1 MNKLDQFLLKRI
13 VKKQLQGGDQRR
25 KISNL
30 YNIIK
35 EVIVK
40 EYPEDNIYSLESYL
54 LERFQDALAYDVTS
68 LLENK
73 ETFNQ
78 DNN

>member
-13 VKKQLQGGDQRR
+13 VKKQLQEGDQRR
-25 KISNL
+25 KITGL

-40 EYPEDNIYSLESYL
+40 EYPEDNIYSLEAYL
-54 LERFQDALAYDVTS
+54 LERFQDTLAYEVAS
-68 LLENK
+68 LKKDTDGE
-73 ETFNQ
+73 
-78 DNN
+78 